1 MPPFAGADAAKIAA
15 TLRNAGRMLGGM
27 DVHFPE
33 STFQPRSLW
42 PDYEPTGLIEL
53 PGLARRARVA
63 RVFVKL
69 ENQRPLGNFKSLGGL
84 VAGLRALARHAGTGS
99 LEELKR
105 RGAGLPALLCASE
118 GNHGLAVAAAARF
131 AGTTA
136 CVYLPLEVSPR
147 RAARIEALGSEVM
160 RIAGSYDDAVRAA
173 QEAAAAGAGLLI
185 PDTSEDPDDPVV
197 ADVMEG
203 YALIARE
210 LESQFGGSDRD
221 KPSHVFV
228 QAGVGGLAAALAQGI
243 EDRWQWPVRLLTV
256 EPANA
261 ACVASALE
269 QGRPLLVEG
278 DLQTRAV
285 MLACGVASARAVRI
299 LLRFGARGIAVSEAE
314 LDAAVQALLEA
325 GGPGTTPSGA
335 AGIAGLLH
343 VSGDPGLQDLHGLD
357 ASSRVLLLVTEGQP
371 SALPDP
377 STG

>member
-1 MPPFAGADAAKIAA
+1 
-15 TLRNAGRMLGGM
+15 M
-27 DVHFPE
+27 DTHFPE
-33 STFQPRSLW
+33 PIFHPRSLW
-42 PDYEPTGLIEL
+42 PYYEPTDLIEL

-69 ENQRPLGNFKSLGGL
+69 ENRRPLGNFKSLGGL
-84 VAGLRALARHAGTGS
+84 VAGLRALARHAGVGS

-105 RGAGLPALLCASE
+105 HGAGLPALLCASE
-118 GNHGLAVAAAARF
+118 GNHGLAVAAAARL

-147 RAARIEALGSEVM
+147 RAARIEALGSEVI
-160 RIAGSYDDAVRAA
+160 RIDGSYDDAVSAA
-173 QEAAAAGAGLLI
+173 KAAAAVGAGLLI

-221 KPSHVFV
+221 RPSHVFV

-243 EDRWQWPVRLLTV
+243 EDGWRWPVRLLTV

-261 ACVASALE
+261 ACVASALGK
-269 QGRPLLVEG
+269 GRPLPVEG
-278 DLQTRAV
+278 DLKTSAV
-285 MLACGVASARAVRI
+285 MLACGVASAPAVRV
-299 LLRFGARGIAVSEAE
+299 LLRFGARGIAVCEAE
-314 LDAAVQALLEA
+314 LDAAVQALLET
-325 GGPGTTPSGA
+325 GGPATTHSGA
-335 AGIAGLLH
+335 AGVAGLLH
-343 VSGDPGLQDLHGLD
+343 VSDDPALRDLHGLD

-371 SALPDP
+371 SALPDS